1 MLENLSLAYHRERET
16 GNESWTAVS
25 QWLGQYKP
33 NMDCPKCGHRQD
45 DTVKCESCGV
55 YFAKLQSRPAPT
67 ASRAGSSPNS
77 GTGAGAI
84 VITAVLT
91 AALVVGFMR
100 MRNTTPETVTAPKV
114 NTVQSTTAVSSP
126 RSAPALPGAGSQ
138 ALGSA
143 NHASPLEAARS
154 ATVLIKTGWGLGSGF
169 IVDAH
174 CHVITNR
181 HVVETDGT
189 RVANTV
195 VQDPGTKERLALAQQ
210 QLVMQIN
217 KEEELRRALEGR
229 PGTNLEQA
237 ELDRHIAQMREQLA
251 DLSSHLEQTISQR
264 VEAAGRAGFTAVL
277 PDGREFNSL
286 HADFDS
292 NVDLALFQ
300 LPVDGCAYIPAG
312 RSTELAV
319 GQRLYSI
326 GNPSGLTYTVTS
338 GVFSGHRLDGH
349 NRLLQ
354 TDAPINP
361 GNSGGPLITEEGR
374 VIGINTM
381 VLRGTQGIGFAIP
394 IESAFD
400 GFPQLGRD

>member
-1 MLENLSLAYHRERET
+1 M
-16 GNESWTAVS
+16 
-25 QWLGQYKP
+25 
-33 NMDCPKCGHRQD
+33 MDCPKCGHQQD
-45 DTVKCESCGV
+45 NTIKCESCGV
-55 YFAKLQSRPAPT
+55 YFAKLQSPPSST
-67 ASRAGSSPNS
+67 GSRAAGRPTGSPTGS
-77 GTGAGAI
+77 GFGAGSI
-84 VITAVLT
+84 VFTAVLT

-100 MRNTTPETVTAPKV
+100 MRSTTPETVTASKV
-114 NTVQSTTAVSSP
+114 NTVESTTAVSSP
-126 RSAPALPGAGSQ
+126 RSAPALPSARSQ
-138 ALGSA
+138 SFASA
-143 NHASPLEAARS
+143 NRASPLEAARS

-181 HVVETDGT
+181 HVVETDGA

-195 VQDPGTKERLALAQQ
+195 VQDPGTKERLAITRE
-210 QLVMQIN
+210 QLVLAIN
-217 KEEELRRALEGR
+217 KEEDLRRALEGR

-251 DLSSHLEQTISQR
+251 DLSSRLEQTISQR

-277 PDGREFNSL
+277 VDGREFNSL

-300 LPVDGCAYIPAG
+300 LPTASCPYIPAG
-312 RSTELAV
+312 RSTELAF
-319 GQRLYSI
+319 GQRLYTI

-338 GVFSGHRLDGH
+338 GVFSGERRDGR

-361 GNSGGPLITEEGR
+361 GNSGGPLITEDGR

-394 IESAFD
+394 IEAAFD
-400 GFPQLGRD
+400 EFPQLGGAHSQ

>member
-1 MLENLSLAYHRERET
+1 
-16 GNESWTAVS
+16 
-25 QWLGQYKP
+25 
-33 NMDCPKCGHRQD
+33 MDCPKCGHPQD
-45 DTVKCESCGV
+45 NTVKCESCGV
-55 YFAKLQSRPAPT
+55 YFAKLQSRSGPT
-67 ASRAGSSPNS
+67 TSRAAGSPPDS

-84 VITAVLT
+84 VTTAVLT
-91 AALVVGFMR
+91 ATLVLGFMHWR
-100 MRNTTPETVTAPKV
+100 SSTPESVTAPKV
-114 NTVQSTTAVSSP
+114 GSATPVSSP
-126 RSAPALPGAGSQ
+126 RAAPALPSSGPQSSESVNRAR
-138 ALGSA
+138 
-143 NHASPLEAARS
+143 PLEAARS

-169 IVDAH
+169 IIDAH

-195 VQDPGTKERLALAQQ
+195 TQDPATKERLAIAQQ
-210 QLVMQIN
+210 QLLMQIN
-217 KEEELRRALEGR
+217 KEEGLRRALEGR

-251 DLSSHLEQTISQR
+251 DLSSHLEQTITQR

-277 PDGREFNSL
+277 LDGREFNSL

-292 NVDLALFQ
+292 NVDLAVFQ
-300 LPVDGCAYIPAG
+300 LPIDGCAYIPPG

-394 IESAFD
+394 IESVFD
-400 GFPQLGRD
+400 GFPQLGGAHSE